1 MRVGIIGAGQLGQML
16 GFAGRDLGITC
27 RFVDPAEAPP
37 AADAGDVIHRPFDDT
52 DALAE
57 LAASSDV
64 ITYEFEN
71 VPVEALL
78 GIADRVPVFPPPAA
92 LQNAQDRL
100 SEKEL
105 FDELRIPL
113 PRYHAVDSLHDLQ
126 AAVGSIGLPLVL
138 KTRRFG
144 YDGKGQYVLKTG
156 NDIDDAWRELG
167 GAALI
172 AEEWLDFDYEVSAI
186 GVRSP
191 GGESAIYPLTHN
203 EHAAGILRR
212 SRAPVDAPA
221 LAEKAA
227 SYLNALLTRLDY
239 VGVLALELFV
249 VGDRLLANEFAPR
262 VHNSGHWTIE
272 GAETSQ
278 FENHLRAVTDQPLGP
293 TACRGHAGMLNLIG
307 EIPEA
312 ARQLAIPG
320 CQLHDYGKSPRE
332 GRKLGHI
339 TVVAD
344 SAAARD
350 QRLQDLEAA
359 LGKL

>member
-16 GFAGRDLGITC
+16 GFAARRLGITC
-27 RFVDPAEAPP
+27 RFLDPAEQPP
-37 AADAGDVIHRPFDDT
+37 AAEAGEGIRRPFDDA

-57 LAASSDV
+57 LAAGCDV

-78 GIADRVPVFPPPAA
+78 RIASQVPVFPPPEA
-92 LQNAQDRL
+92 LHNAQDRL
-100 SEKEL
+100 AEKRL
-105 FDELRIPL
+105 FDELQIPP
-113 PRYHAVDSLHDLQ
+113 PRYRAVDSLDDLR
-126 AAVGSIGLPLVL
+126 AAVDTIGLPLVL

-144 YDGKGQYVLKTG
+144 YDGKGQYLVKTH
-156 NDIDDAWRELG
+156 DDTDAAWREIG

-186 GVRSP
+186 GVRST
-191 GGESAIYPLTHN
+191 GGEFLTYPLTHN
-203 EHAAGILRR
+203 EHVGGILHR

-221 LAEKAA
+221 LEEKARA
-227 SYLNALLTRLDY
+227 CVRALLDHLDY

-249 VGDRLLANEFAPR
+249 SGDRLLANEFAPR

-272 GAETSQ
+272 GAATSQ
-278 FENHLRAVTDQPLGP
+278 FENHLRAITGLPLGP

-307 EIPEA
+307 EIPPA
-312 ARQLAIPG
+312 ARRLATPG
-320 CQLHDYGKSPRE
+320 CRLHDYGKSPRE

-344 SAAARD
+344 SAGERD
-350 QRLQDLEAA
+350 ERLQQVEAA
-359 LGKL
+359 LAKL

>member
-1 MRVGIIGAGQLGQML
+1 MRVGIVGAGQLGQML
-16 GFAGRDLGITC
+16 GFAARSMGITC
-27 RFVDPAEAPP
+27 RFLDPAEAPP
-37 AADAGDVIHRPFDDT
+37 AADAGEVIRRPFDDA

-57 LAASSDV
+57 LAASCDV
-64 ITYEFEN
+64 VTYEFEN

-78 GIADRVPVFPPPAA
+78 RIAGRVPVFPPPEA
-92 LQNAQDRL
+92 LRRAQDRL
-100 SEKEL
+100 AEKRL
-105 FDELRIPL
+105 FDELKIPL
-113 PRYHAVDSLHDLQ
+113 PRYRAVDSLDDLRT
-126 AAVGSIGLPLVL
+126 AVDSVGLPLVL

-144 YDGKGQYVLKTG
+144 YDGKGQYVLKTA

-186 GVRSP
+186 GARSP
-191 GGESAIYPLTHN
+191 GGESVIYPLTHN

-212 SRAPVDAPA
+212 SLAPVDAPD
-221 LAEKAA
+221 LAAKAEA
-227 SYLNALLTRLDY
+227 YITSLLTRLDY

-278 FENHLRAVTDQPLGP
+278 FENHLRAVTDRPLGP
-293 TACRGHAGMLNLIG
+293 TGCRGHAGMLNLIG

-312 ARQLAIPG
+312 ARRLAIPG

-344 SAAARD
+344 SPVARD
-350 QRLQDLEAA
+350 ERLQQVEAA

>member
-16 GFAGRDLGITC
+16 GYAAQGLGITC
-27 RFVDPAEAPP
+27 RFLDPADAPP
-37 AADAGDVIHRPFDDT
+37 AADVGEVIRRPFDDAG
-52 DALAE
+52 ALQE
-57 LAASSDV
+57 LAAGSDI

-78 GIADRVPVFPPPAA
+78 GIAGRIPVFPPPEA
-92 LQNAQDRL
+92 LRSAQDRL
-100 SEKEL
+100 TEKQL

-113 PRYHAVDSLHDLQ
+113 PRYRAVDSLDDLR
-126 AAVGSIGLPLVL
+126 AAANSIALPLVL

-144 YDGKGQYVLKTG
+144 YDGKGQYVVKTA

-167 GAALI
+167 GKPLI
-172 AEEWLDFDYEVSAI
+172 AEEWLDFDYELSAI
-186 GVRSP
+186 GVRSCN
-191 GGESAIYPLTHN
+191 GDTVIYPLTRN
-203 EHAAGILRR
+203 EHASGILRR
-212 SRAPVDAPA
+212 SLAPA
-221 LAEKAA
+221 DTPGLAQKAHT
-227 SYLNALLTRLDY
+227 YMDALLSRLDY
-239 VGVLALELFV
+239 IGVLALELFV

-272 GAETSQ
+272 GAATSQ
-278 FENHLRAVTDQPLGP
+278 FENHLRAVTGRPLGP

-312 ARQLAIPG
+312 ARHLTVPG
-320 CQLHDYGKSPRE
+320 CWLHDYGKRPRE

-344 SAAARD
+344 SARARD
-350 QRLQDLEAA
+350 ERLREVEAA
-359 LGKL
+359 LTKM

>member
-16 GFAGRDLGITC
+16 GFAAQQLGITC
-27 RFVDPAEAPP
+27 RFLDPAENPP
-37 AADAGDVIHRPFDDT
+37 AADAGDVIRRPFDDA
-52 DALAE
+52 DSLAE
-57 LAASSDV
+57 LAADCDV

-71 VPVEALL
+71 VPVESLL
-78 GIADRVPVFPPPAA
+78 AIAGRVPIFPPPEA
-92 LQNAQDRL
+92 LRNAQDRL
-100 SEKEL
+100 AEKQL
-105 FDELRIPL
+105 FDELQIPL
-113 PRYHAVDSLHDLQ
+113 PRYRAVDSLDDLR
-126 AAVGSIGLPLVL
+126 AAIEAIGLPLVL

-144 YDGKGQYVLKTG
+144 YDGKGQYRVTTRG
-156 NDIDDAWRELG
+156 DVDDAWRKLG

-191 GGESAIYPLTHN
+191 GGDFAMYPLTQN

-221 LAEKAA
+221 LETKARA
-227 SYLNALLTRLDY
+227 YLKAMLDRLEY

-249 VGDRLLANEFAPR
+249 CGDQLLANEFAPR

-278 FENHLRAVTDQPLGP
+278 FENHLRAVTNQPLGS
-293 TACRGHAGMLNLIG
+293 TACLGHSGMLNLIG
-307 EIPEA
+307 TIPQA
-312 ARQLAIPG
+312 ARRLVMPG
-320 CQLHDYGKSPRE
+320 CWLHDYGKRPRE

-339 TVVAD
+339 TVIAD
-344 SAAARD
+344 SAGERD
-350 QRLQDLEAA
+350 ERLQQIERSIA
-359 LGKL
+359 KV